1 MYGKRCCRAVND
13 IGWWCSKY
21 INQWYYHISFQM
33 DLIINLICV
42 DLCAFISFTFNNWN
56 TGLVSHALVTEWT
69 MWTCPPNEVIVQLI
83 KTKCV
88 PVLYYGLEACPLRKS
103 QFSSL
108 NFVINST
115 FRKVFDTRS
124 QDVVDV
130 CLEMFNC
137 VPAEQTVAMRK
148 AKFLKRVSNSNN
160 MLCLTFAAEAA
171 KELATL

>member
-1 MYGKRCCRAVND
+1 MVLELCHFLAGYDSTNYKRLILNALWIMLNVPSIGPSMPFWGK
-13 IGWWCSKY
+13 
-21 INQWYYHISFQM
+21 
-33 DLIINLICV
+33 
-42 DLCAFISFTFNNWN
+42 
-56 TGLVSHALVTEWT
+56 LVELN
-69 MWTCPPNEVIVQLI
+69 NEVIVQLM
-83 KTKCV
+83 KTKCF

-108 NFVINST
+108 SFVINST

-148 AKFLKRVSNSNN
+148 AKLLKRVNNIYN
-160 MLCLTFAAEAA
+160 MLCQTFAVEAA
-171 KELATL
+171 KELATS

>member
-1 MYGKRCCRAVND
+1 MTDSQPPTQPASHVAVAITLNAKA
-13 IGWWCSKY
+13 S
-21 INQWYYHISFQM
+21 S
-33 DLIINLICV
+33 
-42 DLCAFISFTFNNWN
+42 
-56 TGLVSHALVTEWT
+56 
-69 MWTCPPNEVIVQLI
+69 LI
-83 KTKCV
+83 KTKCF
-88 PVLYYGLEACPLRKS
+88 PVLYYGLEACPLRIS
-103 QFSSL
+103 QFSSFL

-148 AKFLKRVSNSNN
+148 AKCLKRVNNSNN
-160 MLCLTFAAEAA
+160 MLCQTFAVEAA